1 MKKKLLILIIISSLL
16 LTGCWNIREVSDL
29 GVAVALGIDLLEDDT
44 LEVTA
49 QVLVPRM
56 LNSTGTQENSVI
68 TFSGTGKTIFEI
80 LRKLTNISSRKIYL
94 AHVQLIVIGEGL
106 AKSGIFQTID
116 FLERDHEFRRQ
127 ALVVLS
133 KDITAKEILDIE
145 SRFES
150 LPAMNI
156 VGVIENNIHVGT
168 SRKVNL
174 LNLFNEINSQG
185 RNLVLP
191 VISTRSGESPK
202 LIKDLEAEG
211 AGVLRENKLEG
222 FLNSIENRGFL
233 WVINE
238 LEGGILVV
246 PSLEDHEKLIAME
259 ILSARSEMDV
269 LIKNSQLTLSVTV
282 KHAGSIGEQQ
292 VSTDLT
298 TKEMVDYLEKRQEEV
313 IKREIQMA
321 FSKAQDE
328 FKSDIFGFGEIVRK
342 NYPDIWKDA
351 ADHWDDIF
359 SDLPVEINVTS
370 KLEGS
375 GQILKP
381 SKNE

>member
-1 MKKKLLILIIISSLL
+1 MKKKLLILLIISSLL

-56 LNSTGTQENSVI
+56 LNSSGTQENSVI

-133 KDITAKEILDIE
+133 KGITAKEILDIE

-174 LNLFNEINSQG
+174 LNLFNEINSPG

-191 VISTRSGESPK
+191 VISTRSGETPK

-211 AGVLRENKLEG
+211 AGVFRENKLKG
-222 FLNSIENRGFL
+222 FLNSNETRGFL

-238 LEGGILVV
+238 LEGGILVI
-246 PSLEDHEKLIAME
+246 PSLEDHEKLIAIE
-259 ILSARSEMDV
+259 ILKAYSKMDV
-269 LIKNSQLTLSVTV
+269 QVKNSQLTLSVTV
-282 KHAGSIGEQQ
+282 KQSGRIGEQQ

-298 TKEMVDYLEKRQEEV
+298 TKEMVNYLEKMQEEV
-313 IKREIQMA
+313 IKREVLLA
-321 FSKAQDE
+321 FSKAQNE
-328 FKSDIFGFGEIVRK
+328 FKSDIFGFGEIVKK
-342 NYPDIWKDA
+342 NYPEIWKDISN
-351 ADHWDDIF
+351 HWDDHF
-359 SDLPVEINVTS
+359 SDLPVEIHVTS
-370 KLEGS
+370 KIEGS
-375 GQILKP
+375 GQLQKP